1 MSERGGSDI
10 KRLWNW
16 VSRSSQ
22 NELKMTPF
30 KFRVVQCRI
39 RLYPTLTSK
48 KWLGSGLP
56 LKIKF
61 WTQKDPEESD
71 DDRLLL
77 EEIERA
83 LSDELT
89 VEEILG
95 LGVKLDKLETQ
106 MVSQNG
112 RFELTKPLRKGTR
125 WRTCHHENPLD
136 GAREYTY
143 LYVCF
148 CLKKIWNFL

>member
-1 MSERGGSDI
+1 MSFPHSLEGSSFHRDVLTWLFFGNAKCWNFER
-10 KRLWNW
+10 K
-16 VSRSSQ
+16 
-22 NELKMTPF
+22 
-30 KFRVVQCRI
+30 
-39 RLYPTLTSK
+39 
-48 KWLGSGLP
+48 
-56 LKIKF
+56 
-61 WTQKDPEESD
+61 KDPEESE

-112 RFELTKPLRKGTR
+112 RFELTKPLRKRTR
-125 WRTCHHENPLD
+125 WWRCWHRENT
-136 GAREYTY
+136 AWWR
-143 LYVCF
+143 
-148 CLKKIWNFL
+148 

>member
-1 MSERGGSDI
+1 MD
-10 KRLWNW
+10 LN
-16 VSRSSQ
+16 
-22 NELKMTPF
+22 
-30 KFRVVQCRI
+30 
-39 RLYPTLTSK
+39 Y
-48 KWLGSGLP
+48 P
-56 LKIKF
+56 LKILNFEHK
-61 WTQKDPEESD
+61 KDPDESD

-112 RFELTKPLRKGTR
+112 RFELTKPLRKR
-125 WRTCHHENPLD
+125 SR
-136 GAREYTY
+136 
-143 LYVCF
+143 
-148 CLKKIWNFL
+148 

>member
-1 MSERGGSDI
+1 MRNVEI
-10 KRLWNW
+10 LN
-16 VSRSSQ
+16 
-22 NELKMTPF
+22 
-30 KFRVVQCRI
+30 
-39 RLYPTLTSK
+39 SK
-48 KWLGSGLP
+48 
-56 LKIKF
+56 
-61 WTQKDPEESD
+61 KDPEESD

-112 RFELTKPLRKGTR
+112 RFELTKPLRKSTR
-125 WRTCHHENPLD
+125 
-136 GAREYTY
+136 
-143 LYVCF
+143 
-148 CLKKIWNFL
+148 

>member
-1 MSERGGSDI
+1 MSFPHSHA
-10 KRLWNW
+10 W
-16 VSRSSQ
+16 
-22 NELKMTPF
+22 
-30 KFRVVQCRI
+30 KFVLSPGRPD
-39 RLYPTLTSK
+39 LNLFF
-48 KWLGSGLP
+48 GNA
-56 LKIKF
+56 KF

-112 RFELTKPLRKGTR
+112 RFELTKPLRKRTR
-125 WRTCHHENPLD
+125 
-136 GAREYTY
+136 
-143 LYVCF
+143 
-148 CLKKIWNFL
+148 

>member
-1 MSERGGSDI
+1 M
-10 KRLWNW
+10 
-16 VSRSSQ
+16 
-22 NELKMTPF
+22 
-30 KFRVVQCRI
+30 KF
-39 RLYPTLTSK
+39 SK
-48 KWLGSGLP
+48 ISNFEHK
-56 LKIKF
+56 
-61 WTQKDPEESD
+61 KDPDESD

-112 RFELTKPLRKGTR
+112 RFELTKPLRKSTR
-125 WRTCHHENPLD
+125 
-136 GAREYTY
+136 
-143 LYVCF
+143 
-148 CLKKIWNFL
+148 

>member
-1 MSERGGSDI
+1 MNA
-10 KRLWNW
+10 K
-16 VSRSSQ
+16 
-22 NELKMTPF
+22 
-30 KFRVVQCRI
+30 
-39 RLYPTLTSK
+39 
-48 KWLGSGLP
+48 
-56 LKIKF
+56 
-61 WTQKDPEESD
+61 KDPDESD

-112 RFELTKPLRKGTR
+112 RFELTKPLRKSTR
-125 WRTCHHENPLD
+125 
-136 GAREYTY
+136 
-143 LYVCF
+143 
-148 CLKKIWNFL
+148 